1 MKVESVEIYSEV
13 SNNAV
18 IKLNGRNFPGS
29 LIQGDSLHILVSEI
43 MEAKAAISY
52 GNSEEASEILGY
64 VLERLNDRLNIYI
77 EALTLHKLEL
87 PFFANKS

>member
-1 MKVESVEIYSEV
+1 MKVENVEIYSEV

-43 MEAKAAISY
+43 MEAKEAIRE

-64 VLERLNDRLNIYI
+64 VLERLNDRLTIYI
-77 EALTLHKLEL
+77 DALTLHKLEL
-87 PFFANKS
+87 PFFSK